1 MASTSSPYGMR
12 PVYHPSG
19 QVTMVTLQDGIASG
33 LSSDIYMGQPV
44 KMTTSGTI
52 TPVTSTSDAF
62 VGVFWGCYYTPP
74 GGLPPVISNY
84 WPANATYVAGTCR
97 AFFYNDPA
105 IVYQIQADGSV
116 AQTAIGDQTTLTNLT
131 ANNGLGNS
139 LATAS
144 STLVGVGVQGQLRI
158 MNKDLYVNNAWGDA
172 YTDLYV
178 TIARH
183 QFVYPQ
189 TAI

>member
-19 QVTMVTLQDGIASG
+19 QVTMVTLQDGIATG

-52 TPVTSTSDAF
+52 TPVTATTDAF
-62 VGVFWGCYYTPP
+62 VGVFWGVQYTRTD
-74 GGLPPVISNY
+74 GSYFIGNQWS
-84 WPANATYVAGTCR
+84 ANAQYKPGTCLVM
-97 AFFYNDPA
+97 FFNDPN
-105 IVYQIQADGSV
+105 IVYQIQADGPV
-116 AQTAIGDQTTLTNLT
+116 AQTSIGDQTTLTNLT
-131 ANNGLGNS
+131 ANNGLGDS
-139 LATAS
+139 AATAS
-144 STLVGVGVQGQLRI
+144 ASLEGAGNQGQLRI

-178 TIARH
+178 TIAKH

>member
-52 TPVTSTSDAF
+52 TPVTATTDAF
-62 VGVFWGCYYTPP
+62 VGVFWGCIYNPP
-74 GGLPPVISNY
+74 GGLPPVISNF

-105 IVYQIQADGSV
+105 IVYQIQADGAV
-116 AQTAIGDQTTLTNLT
+116 AQTSIGDQTTLTNLT

-139 LATAS
+139 AATAS
-144 STLVGVGVQGQLRI
+144 ASLVGATNQGQLRI

-178 TIARH
+178 TIAKH